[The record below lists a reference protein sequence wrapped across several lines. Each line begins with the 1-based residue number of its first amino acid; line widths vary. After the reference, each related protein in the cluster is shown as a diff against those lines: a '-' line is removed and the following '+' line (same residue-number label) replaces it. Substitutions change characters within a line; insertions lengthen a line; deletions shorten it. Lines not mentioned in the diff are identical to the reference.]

1 MAPPCVFFPEPIAM
15 LNLLVLLA
23 QQPAPPVD
31 DGGAGALLF
40 GGGCVLVWVI
50 LAIGSLILWIWALID
65 AIQNPGLSGNERIVW
80 VLVILLTQV
89 LGAIIYLLIGR
100 KRRAVA

>member
-1 MAPPCVFFPEPIAM
+1 MC
-15 LNLLVLLA
+15 NLLMILA
-23 QQPAPPVD
+23 QAPAGPPD
-31 DGGAGALLF
+31 DGGGGALLF
-40 GGGCVLVWVI
+40 GGGCVLVWII

-65 AIQNPGLSGNERIVW
+65 AIQNPGLNSNERLIW

-100 KRRAVA
+100 KRRAAV